1 MGSSHSAMPV
11 KTAIDPNHL
20 LYDQGFVEGLGLDR
34 LPRAGGGEARRGHN
48 AGAVPPIP
56 PVTKAT
62 RPSRELPSA
71 SWPLIGQ
78 RFGPSGAL

>member
-34 LPRAGGGEARRGHN
+34 LPPRRRGRGEAR
-48 AGAVPPIP
+48 A
-56 PVTKAT
+56 
-62 RPSRELPSA
+62 
-71 SWPLIGQ
+71 
-78 RFGPSGAL
+78 